1 MPKYKLSEMKKFLLF
16 ISLFVAASFVANEAS
31 AQIKVGEGQISI
43 AVESNNSYY
52 APDKKLEDIGLVLPE
67 KRTRGNFGSNDYV
80 KVDYSLGRFSAGI
93 QVDAYLPALYGYDFY
108 DYSQRTSKVN
118 MFITK

>member
-31 AQIKVGEGQISI
+31 AQFKVKNDGQISI

-52 APDKKLEDIGLVLPE
+52 APDKKLEDIGLVQPE

-93 QVDAYLPALYGYDFY
+93 QVDAYLPALYGYDF
-108 DYSQRTSKVN
+108 
-118 MFITK
+118 